1 MSRRGANS
9 TLVLPPDLPGGNSSL
24 SQPRAYWQLL
34 VEYGRVHEIEP
45 RALGRPRARA
55 RRPRCSLA
63 ARFAACPS
71 PSRAR
76 LITAQREVGVAPGE
90 GAAPSRAK
98 PSRSERG
105 RAATAHEIAGACGR
119 PCSQRR
125 STSSDRARDRQL
137 ARASSSS
144 SVRGARS
151 AGRSRLCRATRDG
164 RMLCN
169 ERKAPPRDKQRGQ
182 ARVISFSS
190 GGVCG
195 SAAHGAPSPEDPG
208 RF

>member
-98 PSRSERG
+98 PNQ
-105 RAATAHEIAGACGR
+105 AAASAGAPR
-119 PCSQRR
+119 QRTRSQARAVVPAR
-125 STSSDRARDRQL
+125 NGAAPRATERATDSSRARHPVRAFAVHAVLGGPGYAVQHAMGACYATKGKPLRVTSNADKL
-137 ARASSSS
+137 A
-144 SVRGARS
+144 
-151 AGRSRLCRATRDG
+151 
-164 RMLCN
+164 
-169 ERKAPPRDKQRGQ
+169 
-182 ARVISFSS
+182 
-190 GGVCG
+190 
-195 SAAHGAPSPEDPG
+195 
-208 RF
+208 